1 MLKEMIS
8 ARNRLNLRN
17 FSLEVM
23 ILSTNFSPFIEMTPT
38 PNNSSKGNIA
48 KPNYHLK

>member
-8 ARNRLNLRN
+8 ATNRLNLRN
-17 FSLEVM
+17 FSLELM
-23 ILSTNFSPFIEMTPT
+23 ILLTNFSLFIEMTLT

-48 KPNYHLK
+48 KPNYHLE